1 MTELYQVQ
9 ELSFRYGAVPV
20 LQGIAFATRAGEF
33 IGIIGPNGSGKTT
46 LLKLLSAILKP
57 NTGKIEFGGMD
68 LRSWNRHDLAQK
80 MAVVPQETAFLYTYT
95 VLEIVLMGRAPFT
108 SLFGFDRPEDLRIA
122 LESLKQVGL
131 LDMADRSIQTLSGGE
146 RQMVV
151 IARALTQQPEVLL
164 LDEPTAYLDIR
175 HQQKIYNLLTR
186 LNKEQGLTVVVV
198 SHDLNLAGQYCH
210 RLIMLSDGQ
219 TVADGTAEKVLTK
232 ERIEAVYGCQVLI
245 DRHPMTGRPRMT
257 LVPHDAA

>member
-1 MTELYQVQ
+1 MSDLYQIQ
-9 ELSFRYGAVPV
+9 QMSFRYGAIPV
-20 LQGIAFATRAGEF
+20 LQEIGFVAMAGEF

-46 LLKLLSAILKP
+46 LLRLLSAILKP
-57 NTGKIEFGGMD
+57 DTGKIEFGGSD
-68 LRSWNRHDLAQK
+68 LSCWNRHDLARK
-80 MAVVPQETAFLYTYT
+80 IAMVPQETIFLYPYT

-108 SLFGFDRPEDLRIA
+108 SLLGFDRPEDLQIA
-122 LESLKQVGL
+122 HESLEHVGL
-131 LDMADRSIQTLSGGE
+131 LSMADRSIQALSGGE
-146 RQMVV
+146 RQMVI

-186 LNKEQGLTVVVV
+186 LNKEHGLTVVVV

-210 RLIMLSDGQ
+210 RLMMLSEGQ
-219 TVADGTAEKVLTK
+219 AVADGTPETVLTK
-232 ERIEAVYGCQVLI
+232 ERIEAVYGCRVLV
-245 DRHPMTGRPRMT
+245 DQHPMTGRPRMT

>member
-1 MTELYQVQ
+1 MTDLYDVQ
-9 ELSFRYGAVPV
+9 QLRFSYGAVPV
-20 LQGIAFATRAGEF
+20 LQDISLATGTGEF

-46 LLKLLSAILKP
+46 LLKLLSAILMP
-57 NTGKIEFGGMD
+57 VAGKIAFAGLD
-68 LRSWNRHDLAQK
+68 LRYWSRHDLAK
-80 MAVVPQETAFLYTYT
+80 KIAVVPQETFFLYPYT

-108 SLFGFDRPEDLRIA
+108 SLLGFDRPEDIQIA
-122 LESLKQVGL
+122 RRSLEQVGL
-131 LDMADRSIQTLSGGE
+131 FSMADRPIQALSGGE
-146 RQMVV
+146 RQMVI

-164 LDEPTAYLDIR
+164 LDEPTASLDIR
-175 HQQKIYNLLTR
+175 HQQSIYDLLTE
-186 LNKEQGLTVVVV
+186 LNKVHGLSVVLV

-210 RLIMLSDGQ
+210 RLMMLSEGQ
-219 TVADGTAEKVLTK
+219 TVADGAPEEVLTK